1 MIFGLLTNGSLC
13 LIRVGWEA
21 SGWKAVNCLEGF
33 QKRKGGMSL
42 WATAVHY
49 KSYAGG
55 EVGREKSHLRSR
67 CVEASGG
74 WHSSGTKDLM
84 KKEGMTSSFSGTDL
98 FGTMG
103 QKQPSWTENRK
114 KKKTDRRN
122 PLQGDCAA
130 LRCHLGQPLPCPS
143 ALSASTQSQGT
154 RGCAGGNGAVGFS
167 CGEGSA
173 SCLNLEV

>member
-1 MIFGLLTNGSLC
+1 
-13 LIRVGWEA
+13 
-21 SGWKAVNCLEGF
+21 
-33 QKRKGGMSL
+33 MSL

-114 KKKTDRRN
+114 KKTKKKKQIVEIHCRGIVQLSGATLASLSPAPQHSQPAPKARAPGVVQEGMGQWDSAVER
-122 PLQGDCAA
+122 GA
-130 LRCHLGQPLPCPS
+130 HL
-143 ALSASTQSQGT
+143 A
-154 RGCAGGNGAVGFS
+154 
-167 CGEGSA
+167 
-173 SCLNLEV
+173 